1 MKTRKRETRITAAP
15 AITGKRGWVFCL
27 LGALLLTMMS
37 TPAKAQCTAQNTA
50 FQSGEHVMYDL
61 YFNWKF
67 IWKKVGLAS
76 LTTFST
82 TYQSQPAYRFN
93 LLSVGSKKTDFFF
106 KMRDTLTCYVSEKL
120 EPLYFRKAA
129 EEGDRYTVDEAW
141 FSYKDGVSNVKQRRI
156 WHNPVRDPQEME
168 YSDSRCIFDMLSILA
183 QARSYDPA
191 DYKIGD
197 RILFP
202 MATGRK
208 VEEQTL
214 IYRGKEDVKANN
226 DTARSYDPA
235 DYKIGDRILFPMATG
250 RKVEEQTLIYRGKED
265 VKANN
270 DTIYRC
276 LVFSFVEYKKG
287 KEKEVI
293 TFFISDD
300 KNHLPIRLDMYLN
313 FGSAKA
319 FLKSVQGNRYPMT
332 SVVKKK

>member
-156 WHNPVRDPQEME
+156 WHNPIR
-168 YSDSRCIFDMLSILA
+168 
-183 QARSYDPA
+183 
-191 DYKIGD
+191 
-197 RILFP
+197 
-202 MATGRK
+202 
-208 VEEQTL
+208 
-214 IYRGKEDVKANN
+214 
-226 DTARSYDPA
+226 
-235 DYKIGDRILFPMATG
+235 
-250 RKVEEQTLIYRGKED
+250 D

-319 FLKSVQGNRYPMT
+319 FLRSVQGNRYPMT

>member
-1 MKTRKRETRITAAP
+1 MAAAIATAAGG
-15 AITGKRGWVFCL
+15 IVTKQRRTLVLCL
-27 LGALLLTMMS
+27 LAGMMALGAPGTVR
-37 TPAKAQCTAQNTA
+37 AQCTAENLA
-50 FQSGEHVMYDL
+50 FKSGEHVMYDL

-76 LTTFST
+76 LTVYET
-82 TYQSQPAYRFN
+82 TYHQQPAYRFN

-106 KMRDTLTCYVSEKL
+106 KMRDTLTCYVSDKL

-129 EEGDRYTVDEAW
+129 EEGKRYTVDEAW
-141 FSYKDGVSNVKQRRI
+141 FSYSDGLAHVKQRRT

-168 YSDSRCIFDMLSILA
+168 YSDTRCIFDMLSILA
-183 QARSYDPA
+183 QARSYDPS
-191 DYKIGD
+191 DYKVGD

-208 VEEQTL
+208 VEQQTL
-214 IYRGKEDVKANN
+214 IYRGRKE
-226 DTARSYDPA
+226 
-235 DYKIGDRILFPMATG
+235 I
-250 RKVEEQTLIYRGKED
+250 E
-265 VKANN
+265 ANN

-293 TFFISDD
+293 TFYISDD

-319 FLKSVQGNRYPMT
+319 FLKSVTGNRYPLT
-332 SVVKKK
+332 SVVTKK

>member
-1 MKTRKRETRITAAP
+1 ML
-15 AITGKRGWVFCL
+15 VLCL
-27 LGALLLTMMS
+27 LAGIVALGAPMT
-37 TPAKAQCTAQNTA
+37 ARAQCTAENLA
-50 FQSGEHVMYDL
+50 FKSGEHVMYDL

-76 LTTFST
+76 LTVYET
-82 TYQSQPAYRFN
+82 TYHQQPAYRFN

-106 KMRDTLTCYVSEKL
+106 KMRDTLTCYVSDKL

-129 EEGDRYTVDEAW
+129 EEGKRYTVDEAW
-141 FSYKDGVSNVKQRRI
+141 FSYSNGQSHVKQRRT

-168 YSDSRCIFDMLSILA
+168 YSDTRCIFDMLSILA
-183 QARSYDPA
+183 QARSYDPS
-191 DYKIGD
+191 DYKVGD

-208 VEEQTL
+208 VEQQTL
-214 IYRGKEDVKANN
+214 IYRGRKE
-226 DTARSYDPA
+226 
-235 DYKIGDRILFPMATG
+235 I
-250 RKVEEQTLIYRGKED
+250 E
-265 VKANN
+265 ANN

-276 LVFSFVEYKKG
+276 LVFSFVEFKKG

-293 TFFISDD
+293 TFYISDD

-319 FLKSVQGNRYPMT
+319 FLKSVTGNRYPLT
-332 SVVKKK
+332 SVVTKK